1 MSDNKERSNI
11 ALTVGCLSA
20 VAVII
25 AAIIGLGSPF
35 AERAADLY
43 FPTFTPVPNNPP
55 INTSA
60 PIELPTQAVVAPVI
74 PQIQP
79 TSVSV
84 PQTDCSKMIEGEH
97 HFPTLGVEWRFNPIS
112 ENRIIHIWSNHW
124 ENNLPEYKFFLP
136 AGQSVSFMSGGGSFW
151 TEKPGCNGVAQVIY
165 DRDALTE
172 ISFEE
177 YQKYIQ
183 QRIIP

>member
-1 MSDNKERSNI
+1 MSESRKQSNTT
-11 ALTVGCLSA
+11 LLVGCAAA

-43 FPTFTPVPNNPP
+43 FPTFTPIPNNPS
-55 INTSA
+55 IYTSA
-60 PIELPTQAVVAPVI
+60 PAVPPTKVVVASVI
-74 PQIQP
+74 PQVQP
-79 TSVSV
+79 TPGSA

-97 HFPTLGVEWRFNPIS
+97 HFPTLGVEWRFSPIS

-136 AGQSVSFMSGGGSFW
+136 AGQSVTFMSGGGSFW

-165 DRDALTE
+165 ERDTMAE
-172 ISFEE
+172 ISFEK
-177 YQKYIQ
+177 YQQYIQ